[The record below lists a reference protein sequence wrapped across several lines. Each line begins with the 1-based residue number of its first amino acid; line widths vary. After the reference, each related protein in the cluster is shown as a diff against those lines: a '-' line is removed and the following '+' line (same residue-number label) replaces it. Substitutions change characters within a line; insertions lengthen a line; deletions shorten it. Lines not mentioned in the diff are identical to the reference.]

1 MVIGIVWYKEEDY
14 PILKNLFEDGDTLP
28 ETYSEWLEKAQNL
41 FNQLI
46 QRGLTPV
53 KAYIDPETFPEWCIQ
68 KGHHLNAQARTAYAN
83 FIAANSVNNN
93 H

>member
-28 ETYSEWLEKAQNL
+28 DTYSEWLEKAQNL

-53 KAYIDPETFPEWCIQ
+53 KAYIDP
-68 KGHHLNAQARTAYAN
+68 
-83 FIAANSVNNN
+83 
-93 H
+93 

>member
-1 MVIGIVWYKEEDY
+1 MVICIVWYKEEDY

-28 ETYSEWLEKAQNL
+28 DTYSEWLEKAQNL

-53 KAYIDPETFPEWCIQ
+53 KAYIDP
-68 KGHHLNAQARTAYAN
+68 
-83 FIAANSVNNN
+83 
-93 H
+93 